1 MPTEKFFNLKEGKRQ
16 AILEAAGEEL
26 LETPYSL
33 LTVSQIIR
41 RAGISRASFYYYF
54 NDKEDLFQHMVEEM
68 KTRFLKDMEKTL
80 RECRGNFAEGFK
92 KMVSSMLEDENLGK
106 RCGLYRRLVED
117 AQCHMRAV
125 RQEASFYDKDGLRQ
139 FVQSREG
146 LLNEETYQ
154 GLGEEKTVSL
164 LELGILVVIK
174 TLFLQ
179 FAGSSAKK
187 LLRETA
193 FRQLEILDRGARS
206 FRDSCMLSG
215 RVTVQNG
222 KSSCPVKTGQKAA
235 DIFPSL

>member
-33 LTVSQIIR
+33 LTVSQIIQ

-106 RCGLYRRLVED
+106 RCGDL
-117 AQCHMRAV
+117 QPGAV
-125 RQEASFYDKDGLRQ
+125 PETGGGCAVSYACSPSGGFVLRQ
-139 FVQSREG
+139 GRPETICAVQ
-146 LLNEETYQ
+146 
-154 GLGEEKTVSL
+154 
-164 LELGILVVIK
+164 
-174 TLFLQ
+174 
-179 FAGSSAKK
+179 
-187 LLRETA
+187 
-193 FRQLEILDRGARS
+193 
-206 FRDSCMLSG
+206 G
-215 RVTVQNG
+215 R
-222 KSSCPVKTGQKAA
+222 
-235 DIFPSL
+235 PSE

>member
-1 MPTEKFFNLKEGKRQ
+1 
-16 AILEAAGEEL
+16 
-26 LETPYSL
+26 
-33 LTVSQIIR
+33 
-41 RAGISRASFYYYF
+41 
-54 NDKEDLFQHMVEEM
+54 
-68 KTRFLKDMEKTL
+68 
-80 RECRGNFAEGFK
+80 
-92 KMVSSMLEDENLGK
+92 
-106 RCGLYRRLVED
+106 
-117 AQCHMRAV
+117 MRAV

-154 GLGEEKTVSL
+154 GLGEEKTVCL

-222 KSSCPVKTGQKAA
+222 KSSCPVKAGQKAA